1 MIGRYH
7 TRRNVPVRPSPFSSP
22 SIRRAVRGICHGHR
36 SESAITLVQL
46 RVVMAGLDPD
56 LYPQVGLGT
65 VVRCKS
71 TAAVAEAA
79 EAAEAGWI
87 STLRPWRRPRRGLL
101 RLRNFLN
108 ALKNRPNAEGARR
121 ARLEARTASMKAFI
135 APVLRSA
142 IVGG

>member
-79 EAAEAGWI
+79 EAGWI
-87 STLRPWRRPRRGLL
+87 STLRPWRRPRRSLL

-121 ARLEARTASMKAFI
+121 ARLEARTA
-135 APVLRSA
+135 
-142 IVGG
+142 